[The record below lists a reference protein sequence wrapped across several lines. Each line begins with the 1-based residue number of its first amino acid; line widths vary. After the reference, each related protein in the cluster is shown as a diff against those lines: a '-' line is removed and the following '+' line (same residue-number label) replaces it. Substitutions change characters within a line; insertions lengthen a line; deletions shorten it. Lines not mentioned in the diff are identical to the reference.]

1 MQAAM
6 SASRAP
12 TVQESNGRFAVAI
25 APGVVLRWWFEQH
38 DRHVRCFVKVDAA
51 ALKDYTLV
59 DIDETSSAFRC
70 INERDRRSG
79 Y

>member
-12 TVQESNGRFAVAI
+12 TVQESNGRYAVAI
-25 APGVVLRWWFEQH
+25 APDVVLRWWFELH
-38 DRHVRCFVKVDAA
+38 DRHTHCFVKVDAT

-59 DIDETSSAFRC
+59 DIDARTDIISFPVH
-70 INERDRRSG
+70 
-79 Y
+79 

>member
-12 TVQESNGRFAVAI
+12 TVQESNGRYAVAI
-25 APGVVLRWWFEQH
+25 APGVVLRWWFELH
-38 DRHVRCFVKVDAA
+38 DRQQPCFVKVDAT

-59 DIDETSSAFRC
+59 DIDARTDIISFAVH
-70 INERDRRSG
+70 
-79 Y
+79 